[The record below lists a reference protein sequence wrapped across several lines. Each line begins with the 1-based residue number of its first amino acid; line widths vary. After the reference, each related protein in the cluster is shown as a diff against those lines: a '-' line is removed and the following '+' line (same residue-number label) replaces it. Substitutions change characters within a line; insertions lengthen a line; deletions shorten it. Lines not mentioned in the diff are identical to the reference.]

1 MQDNNQTV
9 SKDVKKSKSAFENI
23 PRIGVYICHCGTNI
37 AGVINVEE
45 LRQYVE
51 KLPNIVVAKRYD
63 YFCSVPGQGRIR
75 EDIQK
80 LNLNRVIV
88 AACSPRMHEPTF
100 RKVSEEG
107 GINPYL
113 FEMVNIREQNTWVH
127 MKEPGEALRKA
138 KDLIRMAV
146 ARAAR
151 LEELTPKVV
160 PVQKKVLII
169 GAGIAGISAALDLAD
184 SNYEVY
190 LVERTPTIGGKMAQL
205 DKTFP
210 TMDCSACILTPKMVE
225 ITRRPNIKLLTYSEV
240 KSVDGYVGDFKV
252 TVVKK
257 PRYVIE
263 DRCNGCGKCPDVCPI
278 EVPSEFDEG
287 LSPRKAIYVPFPQA
301 VPQRYTIDRD
311 YCIECFKCV
320 DACGALRA
328 INFDQKPEEVV
339 LNVGTIIVATGYDI
353 YDARDIEE
361 YGYGRYS
368 NVITALEMERILSA
382 SGPTLGEIKK
392 PSDHQKPKRIAY
404 IQCVGSRDDRRNP
417 YCSRVC
423 CMYAIKQARQ
433 IKEKSPKTEVYICYT
448 DIRSF
453 GKGYEEFYEIA
464 AKEYGVQFIRGRL
477 AEVRE
482 DPKTQ
487 NLTLRVE
494 ETLIG
499 EPVEL
504 EADMMVL
511 SVGLVPGAGA
521 GELQK
526 ILKIPTSQDNFFAEA
541 HPKLRPVD
549 TVVDGVFI
557 CGAAQGPKDI
567 PDVVAQAKAAASSAS
582 VLMSQGFFT
591 LEPYFAIVNEDL
603 CTGCGKC
610 VNVCPYTAIKLN
622 EARGKVEV
630 TDVNCKGCGSCAAT
644 CPVGAMQLRHFKD
657 DQIYALVENLIPS

>member
-1 MQDNNQTV
+1 
-9 SKDVKKSKSAFENI
+9 
-23 PRIGVYICHCGTNI
+23 
-37 AGVINVEE
+37 
-45 LRQYVE
+45 
-51 KLPNIVVAKRYD
+51 
-63 YFCSVPGQGRIR
+63 
-75 EDIQK
+75 
-80 LNLNRVIV
+80 
-88 AACSPRMHEPTF
+88 
-100 RKVSEEG
+100 
-107 GINPYL
+107 
-113 FEMVNIREQNTWVH
+113 
-127 MKEPGEALRKA
+127 
-138 KDLIRMAV
+138 
-146 ARAAR
+146 
-151 LEELTPKVV
+151 
-160 PVQKKVLII
+160 
-169 GAGIAGISAALDLAD
+169 
-184 SNYEVY
+184 
-190 LVERTPTIGGKMAQL
+190 
-205 DKTFP
+205 
-210 TMDCSACILTPKMVE
+210 
-225 ITRRPNIKLLTYSEV
+225 
-240 KSVDGYVGDFKV
+240 
-252 TVVKK
+252 
-257 PRYVIE
+257 
-263 DRCNGCGKCPDVCPI
+263 
-278 EVPSEFDEG
+278 
-287 LSPRKAIYVPFPQA
+287 
-301 VPQRYTIDRD
+301 
-311 YCIECFKCV
+311 
-320 DACGALRA
+320 
-328 INFDQKPEEVV
+328 
-339 LNVGTIIVATGYDI
+339 
-353 YDARDIEE
+353 
-361 YGYGRYS
+361 
-368 NVITALEMERILSA
+368 
-382 SGPTLGEIKK
+382 
-392 PSDHQKPKRIAY
+392 
-404 IQCVGSRDDRRNP
+404 
-417 YCSRVC
+417 
-423 CMYAIKQARQ
+423 MYAIKQARQ